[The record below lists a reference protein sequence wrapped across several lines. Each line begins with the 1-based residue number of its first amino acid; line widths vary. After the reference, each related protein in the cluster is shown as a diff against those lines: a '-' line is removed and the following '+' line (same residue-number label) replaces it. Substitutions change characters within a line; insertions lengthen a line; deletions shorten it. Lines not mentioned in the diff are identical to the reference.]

1 MNAAPGWRL
10 HHQRGG
16 AGELHALDLPGPGP
30 VERQLWHLEVTRPAV
45 VLGSVQVAGR
55 PAVGVDSQP
64 ASGIDGI
71 EVVARRSGGGAV
83 VLEPGNGVWL
93 DVVIPRGDPLWD
105 DDVGRSALWL
115 GAAWCRALAELGVDA
130 RVHSGPTDRHPE
142 ARAACFAG
150 LGPGEVVADGRKLV
164 GLSQRR
170 TRSGARFQCI
180 AYTRPPATDGLVAV
194 VEASVGGRSGLA
206 DQLAAHTGVVAVGA
220 DDLVAAVSHAI
231 MSTDMDTSGPLGR
244 QEAAP

>member
-1 MNAAPGWRL
+1 MNAGFGWHL
-10 HHQRGG
+10 HHRRGG
-16 AGELHALDLPGPGP
+16 AGELHALDLPGPAP

-55 PAVGVDSQP
+55 ALPGGGDIAV
-64 ASGIDGI
+64 A
-71 EVVARRSGGGAV
+71 ARRSGGGAV
-83 VLEPGNGVWL
+83 ALEPGNGVWL

-115 GAAWCRALAELGVDA
+115 GEAWRRALAGLGVDSG
-130 RVHSGPTDRHPE
+130 VHSGPTDRHPE

-150 LGPGEVVADGRKLV
+150 LGPGEVVANGRKLV

-180 AYTRPPATDGLVAV
+180 AYTQPPAIDDLVAV
-194 VEASVGGRSGLA
+194 VGGSPGLA
-206 DQLAAHTGVVAVGA
+206 SQLEARTGVIEVGT
-220 DDLVAAVSHAI
+220 DELVAAACHAI
-231 MSTDMDTSGPLGR
+231 MSTNMDMASPMG
-244 QEAAP
+244 QEEDAP